1 MLPPVLHRGPLTIS
15 NPTRDSEAEFTM
27 IGHRFENAKDFKDA
41 LCDLAVKRNFNFR
54 FIKNDKDRV
63 TVTCAD
69 EDCQWRVHASRD
81 GNLPTFR
88 IKTTQHEHKCGGG
101 INAPFH
107 PRASKKWVSRK
118 VVMKL
123 RDRPLYRAVDIQRD
137 ILRDHGVRL
146 PYKQAW
152 MGKELAK
159 GILHRSDIAS
169 YDLLVWY
176 AAKVSETNPGSV
188 VIIDTDGERFKRGFF
203 CFRASLDG
211 FKRGCRPM
219 LFLDGT
225 HLLGKYGGILLG
237 ATAKDGNER
246 FFHLAFAIVDNETDD
261 NWTWFTSTLGDAIY
275 GDDDYTNIIIF
286 ISDRSKGLVNAIAKV
301 FPSSPHAY
309 CLRHLHANFLK
320 SNGQLGKSLKDECWS
335 LIMKIAYACT
345 SFEYDEAVYGI
356 PCKHACAAI
365 MQTDTNIHR
374 FIELYYTVESYKLT
388 YKESIFPVPDH
399 DKPLDESR
407 QLRIRPPISKKRPG
421 RPRRKR
427 IESQAWHAFDFF
439 ERQSLGSAKVLAL
452 ISGMG
457 DVVIGC

>member
-1 MLPPVLHRGPLTIS
+1 MLPPVLHGGPLTIS

-88 IKTTQHEHKCGGG
+88 IKTAQHEHTCGGG
-101 INAPFH
+101 INTPFH

-159 GILHRSDIAS
+159 GILHGSDIAS

-237 ATAKDGNER
+237 ATAKDGNEG

-275 GDDDYTNIIIF
+275 GDDDYTNIITF

-345 SFEYDEAVYGI
+345 SFEYDEAVRSLLATSGQAHHWMFQKSDMSHWCNYLFRGQRWGEMYSNVAESFNAWI
-356 PCKHACAAI
+356 REARHLPVCKMVDAI
-365 MQTDTNIHR
+365 R
-374 FIELYYTVESYKLT
+374 WY
-388 YKESIFPVPDH
+388 P
-399 DKPLDESR
+399 
-407 QLRIRPPISKKRPG
+407 
-421 RPRRKR
+421 
-427 IESQAWHAFDFF
+427 
-439 ERQSLGSAKVLAL
+439 
-452 ISGMG
+452 
-457 DVVIGC
+457 

>member
-1 MLPPVLHRGPLTIS
+1 
-15 NPTRDSEAEFTM
+15 
-27 IGHRFENAKDFKDA
+27 
-41 LCDLAVKRNFNFR
+41 
-54 FIKNDKDRV
+54 
-63 TVTCAD
+63 
-69 EDCQWRVHASRD
+69 
-81 GNLPTFR
+81 
-88 IKTTQHEHKCGGG
+88 
-101 INAPFH
+101 
-107 PRASKKWVSRK
+107 
-118 VVMKL
+118 MKL
-123 RDRPLYRAVDIQRD
+123 RDRPLYRAMDIQRD

-159 GILHRSDIAS
+159 GILHGSDIES

-176 AAKVSETNPGSV
+176 VAKVSKTNPGSV
-188 VIIDTDGERFKRGFF
+188 VIIDTDGERFKCGFF
-203 CFRASLDG
+203 CFRASLNG
-211 FKRGCRPM
+211 FKQGCRPM

-225 HLLGKYGGILLG
+225 NLLGKYGGILLG
-237 ATAKDGNER
+237 ATAKDGNEG
-246 FFHLAFAIVDNETDD
+246 FFHLVFAIVDNETDD

-275 GDDDYTNIIIF
+275 GDDDYTNIITF
-286 ISDRSKGLVNAIAKV
+286 ISDRLKGLINAIAKV

-345 SFEYDEAVYGI
+345 SFEYDEAVHSLLATSGQAHHWMFQKSDMSHWCNYLFRGRWGEMYSNVAIEVIVEESRCLLIGCSDGEQFEVVDHQSNSINLCARTCSCRRWQVYGI

-365 MQTDTNIHR
+365 MQIDTNIHR
-374 FIELYYTVESYKLT
+374 FIKPYYTVKSYKLT

-399 DKPLDESR
+399 DKPLDDSR

-427 IESQAWHAFDFF
+427 IESQACHVR
-439 ERQSLGSAKVLAL
+439 EIHCSRCHS
-452 ISGMG
+452 
-457 DVVIGC
+457 IGHNREHVMK

>member
-1 MLPPVLHRGPLTIS
+1 MLPPVLHGGPLTIS

-81 GNLPTFR
+81 RNLPTFR
-88 IKTTQHEHKCGGG
+88 IKTAQHEHTC
-101 INAPFH
+101 
-107 PRASKKWVSRK
+107 
-118 VVMKL
+118 
-123 RDRPLYRAVDIQRD
+123 VDIQRD

-159 GILHRSDIAS
+159 GILHGSDIAS
-169 YDLLVWY
+169 YDLLVW
-176 AAKVSETNPGSV
+176 
-188 VIIDTDGERFKRGFF
+188 
-203 CFRASLDG
+203 
-211 FKRGCRPM
+211 PM

-237 ATAKDGNER
+237 ATAKDGNEG
-246 FFHLAFAIVDNETDD
+246 FFHLAFAIVDNETDA
-261 NWTWFTSTLGDAIY
+261 NWTWFISTLGDAIY
-275 GDDDYTNIIIF
+275 GNDDYTNIITF
-286 ISDRSKGLVNAIAKV
+286 ISDQSKGLVNAIAKV

-335 LIMKIAYACT
+335 LIMKIAYA
-345 SFEYDEAVYGI
+345 S
-356 PCKHACAAI
+356 I
-365 MQTDTNIHR
+365 MQTDTNVHR
-374 FIELYYTVESYKLT
+374 FIEPYYTVKSYKLT

-399 DKPLDESR
+399 DKPLDDSR
-407 QLRIRPPISKKRPG
+407 QLRI
-421 RPRRKR
+421 
-427 IESQAWHAFDFF
+427 
-439 ERQSLGSAKVLAL
+439 
-452 ISGMG
+452 
-457 DVVIGC
+457 

>member
-1 MLPPVLHRGPLTIS
+1 MAPSQITTIGIVIANLLWKLHSSSTFVSVSRSEKLSESDVTPDCKDLILSIPGLMDMFYTVVKYKGEGCVLDLTILSGWELLLEEICTYWHLQASSVKVKYIISDEQKTVASISSEDDFQTMCNIHWLFKINVVDMLVETVDSNTEDNSGSSRPSETLSMLPPVLHGGPLTIS

-27 IGHRFENAKDFKDA
+27 IGHRFENAKAFKDA

-88 IKTTQHEHKCGGG
+88 IKTAQHEHTCGGG
-101 INAPFH
+101 INTPFH

-159 GILHRSDIAS
+159 GILHGSDIAS

-237 ATAKDGNER
+237 ATAKDGNEG
-246 FFHLAFAIVDNETDD
+246 FFHLAFAIVDNETND
-261 NWTWFTSTLGDAIY
+261 N
-275 GDDDYTNIIIF
+275 
-286 ISDRSKGLVNAIAKV
+286 
-301 FPSSPHAY
+301 
-309 CLRHLHANFLK
+309 
-320 SNGQLGKSLKDECWS
+320 
-335 LIMKIAYACT
+335 
-345 SFEYDEAVYGI
+345 
-356 PCKHACAAI
+356 
-365 MQTDTNIHR
+365 
-374 FIELYYTVESYKLT
+374 
-388 YKESIFPVPDH
+388 
-399 DKPLDESR
+399 
-407 QLRIRPPISKKRPG
+407 
-421 RPRRKR
+421 
-427 IESQAWHAFDFF
+427 
-439 ERQSLGSAKVLAL
+439 
-452 ISGMG
+452 
-457 DVVIGC
+457 